1 MRISTEINE
10 GKVNDKEAKQIHG
23 RIIRSEKEGKKQYDL
38 TERHTVFFIEFVSAT
53 RSTVE
58 MR

>member
-23 RIIRSEKEGKKQYDL
+23 RIIRSEKERKKQYDL
-38 TERHTVFFIEFVSAT
+38 TERHTVFFIDV
-53 RSTVE
+53 R
-58 MR
+58 

>member
-1 MRISTEINE
+1 MGSMRISTEINE

-38 TERHTVFFIEFVSAT
+38 TERHTVFFIDV
-53 RSTVE
+53 R
-58 MR
+58 